1 MASSFGSF
9 LENNDEIILTVME
22 HHANIVPWQLLAEK
36 KNMHLR
42 VVDIDERGELKMDQY
57 RDLFGPNT
65 AMVAFAHVSNVLGT
79 VNPVKEMVATA
90 HSHGVPVLVDG
101 AQASP
106 HMRIDVQDLDA
117 DFYVFS
123 SHKMYGPA
131 GIGVLYG
138 KEDLLEKM
146 PPYQGGGEMIEHVS
160 FEHTTYAELPFKF
173 EAGTPDFV
181 DIAALSQALDFIE
194 ETGIERIAEHEH
206 ELLHIATEKMLEIPE
221 LTIYGMAGKK
231 DPVISF
237 NVGNIHNYD
246 VGMLLDKQGV
256 AVRTGHHCAQPLMER
271 LGVPGTVRASFAV
284 YNTREEVEAFIKALN
299 RALDILR

>member
-1 MASSFGSF
+1 
-9 LENNDEIILTVME
+9 
-22 HHANIVPWQLLAEK
+22 
-36 KNMHLR
+36 
-42 VVDIDERGELKMDQY
+42 
-57 RDLFGPNT
+57 
-65 AMVAFAHVSNVLGT
+65 
-79 VNPVKEMVATA
+79 
-90 HSHGVPVLVDG
+90 
-101 AQASP
+101 
-106 HMRIDVQDLDA
+106 
-117 DFYVFS
+117 
-123 SHKMYGPA
+123 MYGPA

-160 FEHTTYAELPFKF
+160 FRHTTYAELPFKF

-206 ELLHIATEKMLEIPE
+206 ELLHIATAEMLKIPE
-221 LTIYGMAGKK
+221 LTIYGMAEKK